1 MIFENYCTL
10 LFVVILNISSVLAF
24 EYNNKEN
31 NVKSFKKIKTPY
43 GLTEIL
49 QIRLYIDWF

>member
-43 GLTEIL
+43 GLSEIL